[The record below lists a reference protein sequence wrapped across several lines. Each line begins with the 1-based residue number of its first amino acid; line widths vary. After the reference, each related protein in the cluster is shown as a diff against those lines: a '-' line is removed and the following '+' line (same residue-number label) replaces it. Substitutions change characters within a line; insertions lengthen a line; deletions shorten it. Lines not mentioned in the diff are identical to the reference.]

1 MNQIVDFS
9 LLSETITKDAMG
21 QTIRT
26 PKERE
31 LIGIQKSGYQ
41 NEYYKAEQAGLRPQG
56 IIELSSFDYEGE
68 SKLKLGKDTFT
79 IYRTFKVGTDRIEL
93 YYGERVGN
101 NG

>member
-9 LLSETITKDAMG
+9 LLSETISKDEMG

-31 LIGIQKSGYQ
+31 LIGTQKSVYQ

-56 IIELSSFDYEGE
+56 IIEVSSFDYEGE
-68 SKLKLGKDTFT
+68 SKLKLGSDTFT

-101 NG
+101 NA

>member
-9 LLSETITKDAMG
+9 LLSEIISKDAMG
-21 QTIRT
+21 QTVRT

-31 LIGIQKSGYQ
+31 LIGTQKSVYQ

-56 IIELSSFDYEGE
+56 IIEISSFDYEGE